1 MSMSHVLASFFDIGD
16 NGFDGASI
24 TGSWVLY
31 GYAK

>member
-1 MSMSHVLASFFDIGD
+1 VFLAADID
-16 NGFDGASI
+16 PSNNGFDGASI